1 MDEALFRRCD
11 EAGVG
16 AALLKTPPT
25 PTREDVAGIET
36 SWCAASTIG
45 TKLSA
50 FNFFFD
56 PSSSMQFQ
64 WPWLATRALSGHR
77 PPSRRRYYRMDPK
90 AFTQMG
96 VLKVDFF
103 EEFVRAG
110 FDVLASD
117 LDVTW
122 VRDPRP
128 WVTGQAAGMQ
138 LLAHADVLVSTDIA
152 NLALD
157 TARSERW
164 RYAEVNTGVLFLRNT
179 NGTRALLA
187 AWKRKMLDELTAGRL
202 RKDSWGFNDQTYFN
216 MIVRALGLQGVQSQG
231 VWRQWLA
238 ERGLADGEVHASRAA
253 AYESVVRGSI
263 RKQ

>member
-1 MDEALFRRCD
+1 
-11 EAGVG
+11 
-16 AALLKTPPT
+16 
-25 PTREDVAGIET
+25 
-36 SWCAASTIG
+36 
-45 TKLSA
+45 
-50 FNFFFD
+50 
-56 PSSSMQFQ
+56 
-64 WPWLATRALSGHR
+64 
-77 PPSRRRYYRMDPK
+77 MDPK

-157 TARSERW
+157 TARSKRW

-216 MIVRALGLQGVQSQG
+216 MIVRELGLQGVQSQG
-231 VWRQWLA
+231 VWREWLA
-238 ERGLADGEVHASRAA
+238 ERGLADGEVHARARAA
-253 AYESVVRGSI
+253 AYESVISGSI